1 MTFREKLDRAV
12 ATIKGAAESEQAQ
25 RIANKAKSAAQLL
38 TRKAKDGALDAAA
51 AFVEANSD
59 PATVRVHFGNVAV
72 NVLSP
77 SDGVEITRPNAGT
90 LVVADGEGN
99 GLVINAAAE
108 PAFVAETLGNV
119 KQLSGSTYDLGPED
133 GINLIILKV

>member
-1 MTFREKLDRAV
+1 M
-12 ATIKGAAESEQAQ
+12 
-25 RIANKAKSAAQLL
+25 

>member
-1 MTFREKLDRAV
+1 M
-12 ATIKGAAESEQAQ
+12 
-25 RIANKAKSAAQLL
+25 
-38 TRKAKDGALDAAA
+38 
-51 AFVEANSD
+51 
-59 PATVRVHFGNVAV
+59 HFGNVAV